1 MSIASL
7 VSSVY
12 SGATTA
18 RKEVEAALARAKA
31 AEEYNAI
38 LNLTEPR
45 ALERADKI
53 DERIKKGENVGPL
66 AGVPFVG
73 REIGRAHV

>member
-38 LNLTEPR
+38 LNLTESR
-45 ALERADKI
+45 ALERA
-53 DERIKKGENVGPL
+53 R
-66 AGVPFVG
+66 
-73 REIGRAHV
+73 

>member
-38 LNLTEPR
+38 LNLTESR
-45 ALERADKI
+45 ALERTDEI
-53 DERIKKGENVGPL
+53 DERWS
-66 AGVPFVG
+66 AGWCAVCCQG
-73 REIGRAHV
+73 